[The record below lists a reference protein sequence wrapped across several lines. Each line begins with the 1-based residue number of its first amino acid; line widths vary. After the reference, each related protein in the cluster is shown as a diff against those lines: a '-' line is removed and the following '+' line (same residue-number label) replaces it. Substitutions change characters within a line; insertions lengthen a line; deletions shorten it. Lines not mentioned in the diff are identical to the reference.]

1 MSYKRIELPYKY
13 DALEPLID
21 KKTIEI
27 HYEGHHKGYQDK
39 LNEAIGDTDTYKK
52 YPDLIEL
59 MKNYQKIDD
68 KDIKIA
74 IREYGGGLANHNFYF
89 QSLKKDAKL
98 DEELEVIKAI
108 IEHWGS
114 IDNFKK
120 EFEDQIKDLFGSGWV
135 WFVKRKNNSLKIIK
149 TFNQDNPWF
158 LGFEP
163 LIGFDAWEHAYYLKH
178 LNNKLAHFRDFWNL
192 IDWNFVNEHFLKT
205 DI

>member
-27 HYEGHHKGYQDK
+27 HYEGHHRGYQDK
-39 LNEAIGDTDTYKK
+39 LNEAIGNTDTYKK

-89 QSLKKDAKL
+89 ESLKKDAEL
-98 DEELEVIKAI
+98 NEDLEVVKAI
-108 IEHWGS
+108 IQHWDS
-114 IDNFKK
+114 MDNFIK

-163 LIGFDAWEHAYYLKH
+163 LIGFDAWEHSYYLKH
-178 LNNKLAHFRDFWNL
+178 HNDKLAHFKDFWNL